1 MAKFSVQL
9 QICPIYEQTAN
20 KQNVSIFLL
29 GITTEQ
35 QMDVHPLRGSLFENM
50 VINDML
56 KLDLNRG
63 NNMQQLFNIPAS
75 LLVVLRV
82 CQEKL
87 LKFNTSGPSIL
98 EK

>member
-1 MAKFSVQL
+1 
-9 QICPIYEQTAN
+9 
-20 KQNVSIFLL
+20 
-29 GITTEQ
+29 
-35 QMDVHPLRGSLFENM
+35 MDVHPLRGSLFENM

-63 NNMQQLFNIPAS
+63 NNMQQLFKIPAS

-82 CQEKL
+82 CKEKVPE
-87 LKFNTSGPSIL
+87 FNTSGPSIL